1 MTVALAVRKG
11 MRAHGVT
18 SKILGVSPAIAH
30 LRDEIL
36 AIGRAGFRSLLI
48 QGESGVGKELVAEA
62 LRLASGRAGAA
73 SEVFD
78 CPAVPEDHLES
89 ELFGTARGAFP
100 GAVDKAGVLERADGG
115 TVFFDEIGAM
125 RRDHQA
131 KVLRAIEGKAFRRVG
146 GSAPITVDVV
156 VIAAAH
162 QDLAALAARDGFR
175 HDLFYRLTHDG
186 LLVIP
191 PLRERPEDV
200 AVLVRHFA
208 TRAGTRVD
216 PAAHDALTNCAW
228 PGNVRQL
235 LSVLRIAQRLG
246 SGVLTNDAV
255 EMALRRFGST
265 PPTPAPSCSPPLA
278 PLPHVGDF
286 QAVTIRAQRRA
297 LVHAFE
303 TSGGN
308 KTAAGI
314 LLGFHR
320 SPNDV
325 ADGAPTTEARRNLAL
340 RKFRYWTARLGLSAA
355 LTRASH
361 VSHGPVT
368 EGPAER

>member
-11 MRAHGVT
+11 MRTHDVT
-18 SKILGVSPAIAH
+18 SKLLGVSSAIVR
-30 LRDEIL
+30 LRDEIK

-62 LRLASGRAGAA
+62 LRLASGRANAP

-89 ELFGTARGAFP
+89 ELFGTTRGAFP
-100 GAVDKAGVLERADGG
+100 GAIDKAGVLERADGG

-146 GSAPITVDVV
+146 GSVPITVNVA

-162 QDLAALAARDGFR
+162 QDLAALAARDDFR

-186 LLVIP
+186 LLLVP
-191 PLRERPEDV
+191 PLRERPEDI

-208 TRAGTRVD
+208 VREGVSVA
-216 PAAHDALTNCAW
+216 PAAYDALASCPW

-235 LSVLRIAQRLG
+235 SSVLRIAQRLG
-246 SGVLTNDAV
+246 NGALTNEAV
-255 EMALRRFGST
+255 ELALRRFGAT
-265 PPTPAPSCSPPLA
+265 VPPPTSSPAPPVTPAPP
-278 PLPHVGDF
+278 VGDF
-286 QAVTIRAQRRA
+286 QAVTMRAQRRA

-320 SPNDV
+320 SPGDV
-325 ADGAPTTEARRNLAL
+325 ADDPPTSEARRNLAL

-355 LTRASH
+355 LTRAPHLGQRPASA
-361 VSHGPVT
+361 GPL
-368 EGPAER
+368 ER